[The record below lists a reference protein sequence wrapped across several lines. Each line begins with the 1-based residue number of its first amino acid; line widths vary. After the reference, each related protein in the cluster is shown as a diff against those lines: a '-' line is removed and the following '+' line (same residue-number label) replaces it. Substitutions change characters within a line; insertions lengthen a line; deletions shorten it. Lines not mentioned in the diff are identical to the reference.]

1 LAQALYSRSSPTL
14 VCSASVLMVAMIR
27 TQVVGLYLLAM
38 AAVAAADG
46 PSSSSQL
53 RGSAAAPAEVSTTS
67 PQANAQDD
75 MLLLTQ
81 CKCSK
86 VGCDC
91 GDATLESSS
100 EEDQEVQQVVMN
112 QTRDLHAFWE
122 ANGGLTEQMDCSC
135 ESGSSQCSCELVGEP
150 GDSEAIAQGNSVPL
164 GNETSLLKDHE
175 QALSLWWAG
184 RGGWVGGGGGW
195 RRPWRRGWGCR
206 RGGFGGC
213 RCGGGWGCRCGVVRG
228 GRCWR

>member
-1 LAQALYSRSSPTL
+1 LAQALYSRGSPL
-14 VCSASVLMVAMIR
+14 VVCSASVLMVAMIR

-53 RGSAAAPAEVSTTS
+53 RGSAAAPAEVSTTN
-67 PQANAQDD
+67 PQANVQDE
-75 MLLLTQ
+75 MLLTQ
-81 CKCSK
+81 CKCSH

-91 GDATLESSS
+91 GDATLGSPS
-100 EEDQEVQQVVMN
+100 EEDQEVQQVVLN

-122 ANGGLTEQMDCSC
+122 ANGGLIEQMACSC

-150 GDSEAIAQGNSVPL
+150 DGAEAIAHGNSVPL
-164 GNETSLLKDHE
+164 GNETSLLEDHE

-184 RGGWVGGGGGW
+184 RAGWVHGRG
-195 RRPWRRGWGCR
+195 WRRGWGGGCR

-213 RCGGGWGCRCGVVRG
+213 RCGGGRGCGCAHVRG
-228 GRCWR
+228 GGCRWR